1 MAEPPTL
8 PDAVRASNSMPL
20 CLGTMSADEWRC
32 AAPARAF
39 GGPWAL
45 NRQQPEGG
53 RLSDRAAPRAGI
65 AASRRVHV
73 EFTVLPLGRLQLRG
87 GPVTDSQPPG
97 DGFPVAV

>member
-53 RLSDRAAPRAGI
+53 ACPIVQPRVRG
-65 AASRRVHV
+65 SQRR
-73 EFTVLPLGRLQLRG
+73 
-87 GPVTDSQPPG
+87 D
-97 DGFPVAV
+97 ACM